1 MRPLSLVLA
10 PVVALGAAAALAQ
23 EKPTYDVS
31 GAHMGAETYRVY
43 CASCH
48 GKDAKGTGPL
58 ADSLR
63 IRPPDLTLITHRNDG
78 KYPREKIHKIID
90 GRESVKGHGGS
101 DMPVWGDAFKNVREG
116 YDDAKVKER
125 IDQLVDY
132 LHSIQASA
140 PK

>member
-10 PVVALGAAAALAQ
+10 PGVALGAALAQAQ
-23 EKPTYDVS
+23 EKPSYDIS
-31 GAHMGAETYRVY
+31 AAHMGAETYRVY

-63 IRPPDLTLITHRNDG
+63 VRPTDLTLLARRNDG
-78 KYPREKIHKIID
+78 KFPGDKVHKIID

-101 DMPVWGDAFKNVREG
+101 DMPVWGDTFKNAREG
-116 YDDAKVKER
+116 YEDEKVKER
-125 IDQLVDY
+125 ITQLVDY
-132 LHSIQASA
+132 LHSIQESTS
-140 PK
+140 K